1 MNDDASEERSQSV
14 GWLERLGRA
23 LGGEPKSREG
33 LVELLGEASTQGLIE
48 TDTLAM
54 LKGALGVDELQVRD
68 VMVPR
73 SHMVVLPKTGSLDEI
88 LPLIMES
95 GHSRFPVVGED
106 RDEVEG
112 ILLAKDLLQLVSG
125 GQALDLNALLRP
137 AVIIPESKRL
147 NVLLREFRVS
157 KNHMAIVVD
166 EYGGTSGLI
175 TIEDVLE
182 EIVGD
187 IDQFGHGQSGPVGP
201 RERAE
206 TDESRVGDG
215 LGVGLAVDAALFG
228 FENAYFDALA
238 FESLP
243 RQDSGR
249 VFEISANDDI
259 AGFELDG
266 VGDPVDTVC
275 GTLGERDFLWFGSDQ
290 VGDPFAGAVV
300 GVESGRVRVVFS

>member
-1 MNDDASEERSQSV
+1 MNDELGEDRSSPL
-14 GWLERLGRA
+14 GWLEKLGRA
-23 LGGEPKSREG
+23 LGGEPKSRED
-33 LVELLGEASTQGLIE
+33 LVALLGAAAEQGLIE

-73 SHMVVLPKTGSLDEI
+73 SHMVVLPKDGSLDEI
-88 LPLIMES
+88 LPLIIES

-112 ILLAKDLLQLVSG
+112 ILLAKDLLQLAASH
-125 GQALDLNALLRP
+125 AELDLNAMLRP

-187 IDQFGHGQSGPVGP
+187 IDDEHD
-201 RERAE
+201 AE
-206 TDESRVGDG
+206 AVEDVQKLADG
-215 LGVGLAVDAALFG
+215 GYLVQ
-228 FENAYFDALA
+228 ALA
-238 FESLP
+238 TI
-243 RQDSGR
+243 QDINEALQTEFSDDDYDTIGGLVVAEFGR
-249 VFEISANDDI
+249 VPEPGEEVSF
-259 AGFELDG
+259 GGWVF
-266 VGDPVDTVC
+266 TVK
-275 GTLGERDFLWFGSDQ
+275 TADERRLH
-290 VGDPFAGAVV
+290 AMEMRAV
-300 GVESGRVRVVFS
+300 E